1 MLYLRESWMQSM
13 CLIHIVSVL
22 FKLSKYK
29 NQLEAMKMNNNQFIN
44 EGTNIIEC
52 SRQAYK
58 MYKQQTTAE
67 KRRLL
72 DVMFEKMTV
81 KNRIINYT
89 YKKFTSN
96 QMIKKGKIKYFI
108 NMKNLLI
115 YQKY

>member
-1 MLYLRESWMQSM
+1 MQSM
-13 CLIHIVSVL
+13 CLIHIVSIL

-58 MYKQQTTAE
+58 KTISE

-72 DVMFEKMTV
+72 EVLFEKITV
-81 KNRIINYT
+81 KNRTIDYT
-89 YKKFTSN
+89 YKKTFFYFAQQDKSN
-96 QMIKKGKIKYFI
+96 IDEIVEFIKQNIK
-108 NMKNLLI
+108 
-115 YQKY
+115 